1 VLNLR
6 RSWRLRLYLLML
18 TVFLLV
24 AGVVKVLAGVSFGIA
39 IIAATGGLFAN
50 GLLSYLGER
59 CSERKKPN
67 PKA

>member
-1 VLNLR
+1 
-6 RSWRLRLYLLML
+6 ML